1 MRKTPDTTDKNVTG
15 IFPKLTNSYA
25 RELADKVRYINRE
38 EDMGNPGLRRSQQSY
53 QPIGLLR
60 KYFVEL
66 ELQ

>member
-1 MRKTPDTTDKNVTG
+1 MVVSG
-15 IFPKLTNSYA
+15 IFSNLTNSYA
-25 RELADKVRYINRE
+25 REFADKVRYINRE

>member
-38 EDMGNPGLRRSQQSY
+38 EDMGNPGLRRSKQSY